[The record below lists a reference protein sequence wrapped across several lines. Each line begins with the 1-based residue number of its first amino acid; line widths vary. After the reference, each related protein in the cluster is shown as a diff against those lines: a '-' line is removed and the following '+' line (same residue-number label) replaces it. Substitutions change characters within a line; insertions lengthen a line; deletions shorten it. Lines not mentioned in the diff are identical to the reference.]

1 VLLGKV
7 YAFLA
12 MVDRIESLI
21 SISGYSLLMNK
32 NTSDFCVLILCP
44 ATLIN
49 SLISSSNF
57 LIESLEFSM
66 YDIIFGGESI
76 HVYVWRVSL
85 LFTWNCHNIVN
96 QLYCNTKIFLVLKNN
111 NRLENKQVKS
121 QINNLTLHLKLLEE
135 ERETKPKFVE
145 WKTL

>member
-1 VLLGKV
+1 MLLGKV

-21 SISGYSLLMNK
+21 SISGYSLLVNK

-66 YDIIFGGESI
+66 YDIIFGGEWI
-76 HVYVWRVSL
+76 HVYVWRVYL
-85 LFTWNCHNIVN
+85 LFT
-96 QLYCNTKIFLVLKNN
+96 
-111 NRLENKQVKS
+111 
-121 QINNLTLHLKLLEE
+121 
-135 ERETKPKFVE
+135 
-145 WKTL
+145 